1 MFDVVQSRTVEV
13 WQVLVLSSLFPT
25 VAMLYSVLASVPIF
39 SSKYRTESVS
49 FTTNVS

>member
-1 MFDVVQSRTVEV
+1 MFDVVQRRTVEA

-25 VAMLYSVLASVPIF
+25 VAILYSVLASVPIF
-39 SSKYRTESVS
+39 SSKYRAESVG